1 MSSHINETKVA
12 VVGLGLLGRGIAA
25 CFLAHGFRV
34 VAIDQD
40 NTRHAEAREQIATMI
55 SELIE
60 FGSFPEA
67 LRRDWET
74 RYHPDTVFDAAKDC
88 CFVIESV
95 TESIAAKEAVYDA
108 LEAILPANV
117 IIATNT
123 SAIPISQLQS
133 RRKVPARFVGMH
145 WAEPAHATR
154 FSELIRGEQTSEE
167 TLRTAMDMARRLGKE
182 PCVCRQDIPG
192 FIVNRIGYAMY
203 REAFHLIESGVAD
216 AATID
221 CAMRNSLGLWASVC
235 GPMRWI
241 DITGGPELYAK
252 AMQHV
257 IPTLD
262 ASNEVSPVLT
272 ELASAGARGIANG
285 RGFYHYTKEES
296 EYWEQLYRKH
306 AWRVTKMQQE
316 YFPLE
321 SLAKTGG
328 AA

>member
-1 MSSHINETKVA
+1 
-12 VVGLGLLGRGIAA
+12 
-25 CFLAHGFRV
+25 

-40 NTRHAEAREQIATMI
+40 KERHAEAREQIATMI

-67 LRRDWET
+67 LGRDWEA
-74 RYHPDTVFDAAKDC
+74 RYHPDTVFDTARDC
-88 CFVIESV
+88 CFVVESV

-108 LEAILPANV
+108 LEAILPANI

-123 SAIPISQLQS
+123 SAIPIGQLQS

-221 CAMRNSLGLWASVC
+221 CAMRNAMGLWASVC

-262 ASNEVSPVLT
+262 TSKEVSPVLT
-272 ELASAGARGIANG
+272 ELADAGARGTANG
-285 RGFYHYTKEES
+285 RGFYNYTKEES
-296 EYWEQLYRKH
+296 EFWEQLYRKH
-306 AWRVTKMQQE
+306 AWRVTKLQQE
-316 YFPLE
+316 YFPL
-321 SLAKTGG
+321 SDP
-328 AA
+328 